1 MKTDVQFVYHEAKG
15 IRMRFATRMNSFLAH
30 GESLEQ
36 VIRNLS
42 TIDGLTDIE
51 LNYPE
56 HFSRHS
62 NSEIAKMIKDAGF
75 SFSGVA
81 VRFRKDFVDGEFGDA
96 GNTLKAIDL
105 ARAAIDTV
113 KDLGGESITIWLEF
127 DGNDYAFQIDYE
139 HHWANLTASLR
150 TLCDYEPGVRVSIEY
165 KPFEPRSYSLTPNT
179 GVTLHAIH
187 QVGRENIGMTLDYC
201 HSLMADE
208 NPAFALTLALME
220 EKLFGVHLN
229 DGNGMMDD
237 GMIIA
242 SATPVKTFEFLYY
255 LKKFNYSGL
264 VYFDTFPIREDPYWE
279 TQMNINVFNRIWN
292 RLDEIGMDIIAQG
305 LAESKNQFGQ
315 SFVLNH
321 LI

>member
-1 MKTDVQFVYHEAKG
+1 
-15 IRMRFATRMNSFLAH
+15 MRFATRMNSFLSH

-36 VIRNLS
+36 VIQNLRA
-42 TIDGLTDIE
+42 IDGLTDIE

-56 HFSRHS
+56 HFAHYSK
-62 NSEIAKMIKDAGF
+62 SEIAKMISDANF

-96 GNTLKAIDL
+96 RNTQKAISL
-105 ARAAIDTV
+105 AKSAIDTV
-113 KDLGGESITIWLEF
+113 KELGGESITIWLEF

-139 HHWANLTASLR
+139 DHWSRLITALR
-150 TLCDYEPGVRVSIEY
+150 ELCDYEPGIKISIEY
-165 KPFEPRSYSLTPNT
+165 KPFEPRSYSITPNT
-179 GVTLHAIH
+179 GVTLHGVH
-187 QVGRENIGMTLDYC
+187 QVARDNIGMTLDYC
-201 HSLMADE
+201 HSLMANE

-220 EKLFGVHLN
+220 GRLFGVHLN
-229 DGNGMMDD
+229 DGNGLMDD
-237 GMIIA
+237 GMIIG
-242 SATPVKTFEFLYY
+242 SATPVKTFEFFYY

-264 VYFDTFPIREDPYWE
+264 VYFDTFPIRENAYWE
-279 TQMNINVFNRIWN
+279 TEMNIKVFNRIWN
-292 RLDEIGMDIIAQG
+292 RLDEIGMDTIAQG

>member
-1 MKTDVQFVYHEAKG
+1 
-15 IRMRFATRMNSFLAH
+15 MRFATRMNSFLSR

-36 VIRNLS
+36 VIQNLRA
-42 TIDGLTDIE
+42 IDGLTDIE

-56 HFSRHS
+56 HFAAYS
-62 NSEIAKMIKDAGF
+62 NSEIAKMISDAAF

-96 GNTLKAIDL
+96 HNTRKAIEL
-105 ARAAIDTV
+105 AKSAIDTV
-113 KDLGGESITIWLEF
+113 KELGGESITIWLEF
-127 DGNDYAFQIDYE
+127 DGNDYSFQIDYE
-139 HHWANLTASLR
+139 NHWSRLITSLQE
-150 TLCDYEPGVRVSIEY
+150 LCDYEPGIKISIEY
-165 KPFEPRSYSLTPNT
+165 KPFEPRSYSITPNT
-179 GVTLHAIH
+179 GVTLHAAH
-187 QVGRENIGMTLDYC
+187 QVARDNIGMTLDYC
-201 HSLMADE
+201 HSLMAHE

-229 DGNGMMDD
+229 DGNGLMDD
-237 GMIIA
+237 GMIIG

-255 LKKFNYSGL
+255 LKKFNFSGL
-264 VYFDTFPIREDPYWE
+264 VYFDTFPIRENPYWE
-279 TQMNINVFNRIWN
+279 TEMNIKVFNRIWN
-292 RLDEIGMDIIAQG
+292 RLDEIGMDTIAQG